1 MSDSV
6 TLLLLLWRKKEFLH
20 GFVRRWLWCFW
31 GKYFCSHEALVYL
44 ELGDPPGSLGQ
55 ALTLPAPI
63 SARDQPQ
70 NASRKGGWEALGW
83 NQWAQ
88 QGFPLVVSSWH
99 HTAVLFFSM
108 GSWSVWGG
116 REGGSLISC
125 RDSFAQEGHSKS
137 YKSQKQNWEKKIPER
152 DQVVLP
158 CRVQLVFTHPDTALN
173 PKSEAQ
179 RRVLEGSKGISCLKL
194 N

>member
-1 MSDSV
+1 MPAGKV
-6 TLLLLLWRKKEFLH
+6 AGKLWAGTSEPSKAFL
-20 GFVRRWLWCFW
+20 WLC
-31 GKYFCSHEALVYL
+31 
-44 ELGDPPGSLGQ
+44 PPGTTQLCS
-55 ALTLPAPI
+55 
-63 SARDQPQ
+63 S
-70 NASRKGGWEALGW
+70 
-83 NQWAQ
+83 
-88 QGFPLVVSSWH
+88 FPWGPEVS
-99 HTAVLFFSM
+99 
-108 GSWSVWGG
+108 G
-116 REGGSLISC
+116 EGGSLISC

-158 CRVQLVFTHPDTALN
+158 WRVLLVFTHPDTALN